1 MAPAYL
7 QNVLTF
13 QRFLINI
20 NLYFSLTFKYFPPRW
35 HSLPSPKDL
44 ALMALSSGACE
55 LLLFLKDRL
64 KKLERQLARTLFSTL
79 WQRLAQELN
88 NVIYKEVTYIP
99 GTNMP
104 HAVCGLYSILPRG
117 IN

>member
-1 MAPAYL
+1 
-7 QNVLTF
+7 
-13 QRFLINI
+13 
-20 NLYFSLTFKYFPPRW
+20 
-35 HSLPSPKDL
+35 
-44 ALMALSSGACE
+44 MALSSGACE

-64 KKLERQLARTLFSTL
+64 KKLERQLARALFSTL